1 MKSWAFCPL
10 KSGEY
15 VHFDDRLATVLRHR
29 ASSERGA
36 ATQYRQLLDLLG
48 AYGGGHNNELRA
60 KAFLRLGALAE
71 RVPDKTR
78 AAIIS
83 APGTRLRNPNFVARL
98 AEDEPAVATAALTHA
113 DLQEDEW
120 LMLIP
125 ALPIRAR
132 GLLRHRRDLPPSV
145 DEMLARLGVGDN
157 VLPQPE
163 GFKPMA
169 DAVTIEQPAQ
179 SIPPPVPSATAKQLE
194 TGEIG
199 ALVQRIESYRKARST
214 GSEALRDGA
223 PRLPL
228 NETGSEQASSTISQ
242 FDFASNTSGRI
253 EWTSERVAPAM
264 TGVLFAPESPIG
276 TTIRRRQPVAGVR
289 ISLATVP
296 MLGGEWQVDAAPQF
310 SPDGGRYMGH
320 VGRARR
326 IVAPN
331 QSATPKADSQ
341 SDRIRQTLHELRTPV
356 NAIQGFAEV
365 IQQQL
370 FGPTPHEYRALAA
383 TIAGDAARMLAGF
396 EELDR
401 LAKLEAGDLE
411 LAEGESDIAEM
422 LIATADQLS
431 GMLRP
436 RMSEFA
442 LDNVEVPCV
451 VAMAKQE
458 IDALVWRLMA
468 TLAGAVA
475 AGEVIGVKLIRTDT
489 SASIEIDLP
498 ARFLSSESIFSTT
511 MRDGNTALSAGMFG
525 AGFALRL
532 ARAEAREAGGDLTAS
547 EELLRLTLPL
557 APYAQP
563 RDRQPLTAKGLGH
576 SAA

>member
-1 MKSWAFCPL
+1 M
-10 KSGEY
+10 
-15 VHFDDRLATVLRHR
+15 HFDDRLATVLRHR

-48 AYGGGHNNELRA
+48 AYGGDRNEESRV

-71 RVPDKTR
+71 RVPDKMR

-83 APGTRLRNPNFVARL
+83 APGTRLRNPTLVARL
-98 AEDEPAVATAALTHA
+98 AEDEPVVATAALTHA
-113 DLQEDEW
+113 NLQEDEW

-145 DEMLARLGVGDN
+145 DEMLARLGVSDN
-157 VLPQPE
+157 VLPKPE
-163 GFKPMA
+163 AIEKIDG
-169 DAVTIEQPAQ
+169 AVTIDQ
-179 SIPPPVPSATAKQLE
+179 PVPPTLKPTTRQLK

-199 ALVQRIESYRKARST
+199 ALVKRIESYRKARKT
-214 GSEALRDGA
+214 GGQPLRDGERNGA

-228 NETGSEQASSTISQ
+228 NEADNEQTPSTINQ
-242 FDFASNTSGRI
+242 FDFASNTRGRI
-253 EWTSERVAPAM
+253 EWASERVAPAL
-264 TGVLFAPESPIG
+264 TGFLFAPDSPIG
-276 TTIRRRQPVAGVR
+276 TTIRRQQPIADIR
-289 ISLATVP
+289 ISLTTVP
-296 MLGGEWQVDAAPQF
+296 LLGGEWQIDAAPQF
-310 SPDGGRYMGH
+310 SPDGGNYTGH

-326 IVAPN
+326 IVARG
-331 QSATPKADSQ
+331 QEAEADSQ
-341 SDRIRQTLHELRTPV
+341 TDLIRQTLHELRTPV

-370 FGPTPHEYRALAA
+370 FGPVPHEYRALAA

-401 LAKLEAGDLE
+401 LAKLEAGDME
-411 LAEGESDIAEM
+411 LAEGESDMAET

-436 RMSEFA
+436 RLSEFA
-442 LDNVEVPCV
+442 FNNVEVPCV

-458 IDALVWRLMA
+458 NDALVWRLMA

-475 AGEVIGVKLIRTDT
+475 AGEVIGVKLARTGT
-489 SASIEIDLP
+489 NASIDIDLP
-498 ARFLSSESIFSTT
+498 ARFLSSDDIFSAT
-511 MRDGNTALSAGMFG
+511 MRDSNTALSAGMFG

-532 ARAEAREAGGDLTAS
+532 ARAEAREAGGDLVAS
-547 EELLRLTLPL
+547 EEQLRLTLPL
-557 APYAQP
+557 ARSEQTPGRP
-563 RDRQPLTAKGLGH
+563 PLTSKGPDH

>member
-1 MKSWAFCPL
+1 M
-10 KSGEY
+10 
-15 VHFDDRLATVLRHR
+15 HFDDRLATVLRHR

-48 AYGGGHNNELRA
+48 AYSGGRNDDLRA

-71 RVPDKTR
+71 RVSDKTR
-78 AAIIS
+78 AAAIS
-83 APGTRLRNPNFVARL
+83 APDTRLRNPTLVARL
-98 AEDEPAVATAALTHA
+98 AEDEPAVATAALMSA

-120 LMLIP
+120 LQLIP

-132 GLLRHRRDLPPSV
+132 GLLRHRRDLPLSV
-145 DEMLARLGVGDN
+145 AEMLALLGVGDN

-163 GFKPMA
+163 GYEPVEA
-169 DAVTIEQPAQ
+169 ALTIEP
-179 SIPPPVPSATAKQLE
+179 PSASAIAPTATSKQLE

-199 ALVQRIESYRKARST
+199 ALVKRIESYRKARST
-214 GSEALRDGA
+214 GSEPLRDGA

-228 NETGSEQASSTISQ
+228 GETEGERAPSTINL
-242 FDFASNTSGRI
+242 FDFAADARGRI
-253 EWTSERVAPAM
+253 NWASGRVAPALI
-264 TGVLFAPESPIG
+264 GFLFAPDSPISM
-276 TTIRRRQPVAGVR
+276 TMRRQQPVAGMRV
-289 ISLATVP
+289 SLSSVP
-296 MLGGEWQVDAAPQF
+296 MLGGEWQIDAAPQF
-310 SPDGGRYMGH
+310 SSDGGRYTGH

-326 IVAPN
+326 IAVAGQDASLP
-331 QSATPKADSQ
+331 ADSQ

-411 LAEGESDIAEM
+411 LEDGESDIAEM

-442 LDNVEVPCV
+442 LDNVEVPCA

-458 IDALVWRLMA
+458 VDALVWRLMA

-475 AGEVIGVKLIRTDT
+475 AGEVIGVKLIRTAT
-489 SASIEIDLP
+489 NASIHIDLP
-498 ARFLSSESIFSTT
+498 ARFLSDDDIFNAT

-532 ARAEAREAGGDLTAS
+532 ARAEAREAGGDLVAS
-547 EELLRLTLPL
+547 EEQLWLTLPL
-557 APYAQP
+557 ASGSAGL
-563 RDRQPLTAKGLGH
+563 DRQRAGP
-576 SAA
+576 